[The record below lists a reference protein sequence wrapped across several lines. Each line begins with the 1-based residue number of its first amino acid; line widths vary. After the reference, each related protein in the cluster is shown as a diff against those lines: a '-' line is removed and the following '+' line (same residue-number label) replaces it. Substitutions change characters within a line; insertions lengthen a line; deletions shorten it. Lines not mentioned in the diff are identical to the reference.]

1 MPYVRCL
8 LAGLFALAAAPLA
21 AQEPKAAD
29 PEQELVAALAG
40 EKPFLRGEYKVVRA
54 AFARYFERKFADD
67 IKTAYG
73 DDHAAVTAW
82 LDANPEVKETFFAA
96 IDPAADDVRRALE
109 IFRDLY
115 KLGPDRLKA
124 YPDVAIAVAVTWD
137 DPKAVYDYRGHQVRT
152 KSHLPDGVMAVGPV
166 ENYEYLTTADGPLK
180 SAAQTLPWE
189 FLVHVVNHRT
199 PAEERDWAKANY
211 LKKRAG
217 VGRSY
222 QDVEYDG
229 VMLKTK
235 SEVCKL
241 NDQPYTLP
249 SIKRHGGV
257 CAMQADFAARVAKSL
272 AVPAEYVRGEANLG
286 GLHAWVMWV
295 EVKSA
300 AGGKIDFAL
309 LSEGRYFGDQYFV
322 GTLDDPKTGKEMT
335 DRDLERR
342 LTFLGQSPLAARQA
356 DLLMRAFPV
365 VKEKKSLTTAQQLD
379 YLRRVRDVFPSS
391 ERAWLTLA
399 EMTRDGR
406 QLDRATAA
414 RWADQAL
421 TIFVKFPDFSWR
433 IADDLLTPVTDR
445 GSRARL
451 FERLVTSYEGL
462 GRPDLACEARLKLV
476 GYQVESKDWVRA
488 ATGLE
493 QTVRKFPAEGRY
505 VPKMMEK
512 LREVCEAEGF
522 RGGADRL
529 AKFYLELLPRI
540 PKARGDEVSRY
551 SVTMH
556 EQALEFLKA
565 HNKPKEAA
573 AVEAQLDRLR
583 RGRG

>member
-1 MPYVRCL
+1 MPGPRTL
-8 LAGLFALAAAPLA
+8 LAVVLTLAAAPLA

-29 PEQELVAALAG
+29 PEQELVATLAG

-67 IKTAYG
+67 IKAAFG

-82 LDANPEVKETFFAA
+82 LDANPEVKETFYAA
-96 IDPAADDVRRALE
+96 IDPDADDVRRALE

-115 KLGPDRLKA
+115 KLGPDKLKA

-152 KSHLPDGVMAVGPV
+152 KSHLPDEVAKVGPV
-166 ENYEYLTTADGPLK
+166 ENYEYLTAADGPIK
-180 SAAQTLPWE
+180 TAAQALPWE

-199 PAEERDWAKANY
+199 PADERDWAKANY
-211 LKKRAG
+211 LKRRAG
-217 VGRSY
+217 VGASY
-222 QDVEYDG
+222 QDVRYDE

-249 SIKRHGGV
+249 SIKQHGGV

-272 AVPAEYVRGEANLG
+272 AVPAEYVRGEANFG

-300 AGGKIDFAL
+300 AGGRIDFAL

-322 GTLDDPKTGKEMT
+322 GTLEDPKTGKVIT

-406 QLDRATAA
+406 QPDRATAA
-414 RWADQAL
+414 RWANQAL
-421 TIFVKFPDFSWR
+421 TIFAKFPDFSWR
-433 IADDLLTPVTDR
+433 IADDLLTPITDR
-445 GSRARL
+445 GARARL
-451 FERLVTSYEGL
+451 FERLVAGYEGL

-476 GYQVESKDWVRA
+476 GYQVEGKEWARA
-488 ATGLE
+488 AAGLE

-505 VPKMMEK
+505 VPKMMAK
-512 LREVCEAEGF
+512 LREVCEADGF

-551 SVTMH
+551 CVRMH
-556 EQALEFLKA
+556 EQALEFLRA
-565 HNKPKEAA
+565 ANKPKEAA
-573 AVEAQLDRLR
+573 RVEQLLSRL
-583 RGRG
+583 GR